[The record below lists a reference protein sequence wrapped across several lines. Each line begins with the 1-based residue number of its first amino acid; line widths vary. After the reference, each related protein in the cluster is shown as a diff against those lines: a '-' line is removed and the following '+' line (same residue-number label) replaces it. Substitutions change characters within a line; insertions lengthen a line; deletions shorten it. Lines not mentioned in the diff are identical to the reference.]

1 VANRRDPLTQGDITM
16 RARMLPFHLL
26 LALSVVAGRGHAQ
39 QPNLDT
45 VQVRTRHV
53 AGGVYMLTGA
63 GGNIGVS
70 VGDNGVFLV
79 DDQYAPL
86 TPKIVA
92 AVKAIRDQPIRFV
105 LNTHWHGDHTGG
117 NENLGGAGAFIVAHE
132 NVRKRLSVEQFIESF
147 NMKVPPSPAAA
158 LPAVTFTDAVN
169 FHLNGD
175 DIHAFHVPPAHTD
188 GDAIVH
194 FRTAN
199 VVHMGDIY
207 FNGMYP
213 FIDLSS
219 GGSIDGV
226 IAAVDR
232 VLGMIAADAKVIPG
246 HGPVGSRA
254 DLKAY
259 RDMLAG
265 VRAQVMRHI
274 AARWNLERVLAA
286 KPSSDFDETW
296 GKGFLPPDRF
306 VEIVYKDLVRRRP
319 GATVSPR

>member
-1 VANRRDPLTQGDITM
+1 MNVRILLSLRW
-16 RARMLPFHLL
+16 L
-26 LALSVVAGRGHAQ
+26 LALSVFAARGRAQ
-39 QPNLDT
+39 EPNFDT
-45 VQVRTRHV
+45 VRVSTVRV
-53 AGGVYMLTGA
+53 AGGVYMLMGA

-92 AVKAIRDQPIRFV
+92 AVKALRDEPIRFV
-105 LNTHWHGDHTGG
+105 LNTHWHGDHSGG
-117 NENLGGAGAFIVAHE
+117 NENMGAAGALIVAHE
-132 NVRKRLSVEQFIESF
+132 NVRKRMSVEQFLEAF
-147 NMKVPPSPAAA
+147 NWKVPPSPQAA
-158 LPAVTFTDAVN
+158 LPVVTFTDAVT

-199 VVHMGDIY
+199 VVHMGDIF

-213 FIDLSS
+213 FIDLST
-219 GGSIDGV
+219 GGSIDGM

-232 VLGMIAADAKVIPG
+232 VLGMIGADAKVIPG
-246 HGPVGSRA
+246 HGPLAGRS

-265 VRAQVMRHI
+265 VRARVMRHV
-274 AARWNLERVLAA
+274 AARWSLERVVAA
-286 KPSSDFDETW
+286 KPTAKFDATW
-296 GKGFLPPDRF
+296 GKGFLPPDKF
-306 VEIVYKDLVRRRP
+306 VEIVYKDLVRQRSTGGRR
-319 GATVSPR
+319 SS

>member
-1 VANRRDPLTQGDITM
+1 MSV
-16 RARMLPFHLL
+16 RMLPLSGL
-26 LALSVVAGRGHAQ
+26 LALSLVTASGQAQ
-39 QPNLDT
+39 EPNFDS
-45 VQVRTRHV
+45 VQVATVRI

-70 VGDNGVFLV
+70 VGDNGIFLV

-92 AVKAIRDQPIRFV
+92 AVKAIRDEPIRFV

-117 NENLGGAGAFIVAHE
+117 NENMGAAGALIVAHE
-132 NVRKRLSVEQFIESF
+132 NVRKRMSVEQFLEAF
-147 NMKVPPSPAAA
+147 NWRTPPSPQAA
-158 LPAVTFTDAVN
+158 LPIVTFTDAVT
-169 FHLNGD
+169 FHLDGD

-199 VVHMGDIY
+199 AVHMGDIF

-213 FIDLSS
+213 FIDIST
-219 GGSIDGV
+219 GGSIDGM

-232 VLGMIAADAKVIPG
+232 VLAMIAFDTKVIPG
-246 HGPVGSRA
+246 HGPLASRA
-254 DLKAY
+254 DLQSY

-265 VRAQVMRHI
+265 VRAQVIRHV
-274 AARWNLERVLAA
+274 ALRKSLKQVLAA
-286 KPSSDFDETW
+286 KPTTQFDATW
-296 GKGFLPPDRF
+296 GKGFLAPDQF
-306 VEIVYKDLVRRRP
+306 VELVYRDLVSRRTSRP
-319 GATVSPR
+319 RQTRSPEDR